1 MLLTRKRTGPNHPCQ
16 HEYIFKLLILLTV
29 NHTKYNKT
37 FIIIF
42 VSFQNICCW
51 HLHTC
56 LYTAPMAFG
65 HSCPKTQ
72 KGCKKGRAHKHIMTI
87 EYQTHK

>member
-37 FIIIF
+37 FNIIF

-56 LYTAPMAFG
+56 LYTAPMAFAYVEDA
-65 HSCPKTQ
+65 HTQ
-72 KGCKKGRAHKHIMTI
+72 KLRRDARKEEHINT
-87 EYQTHK
+87 